1 MHYSLYRPFHFYYL
15 PSSEIRYQ
23 FGIEYYHAPSFYYRF
38 RRAAYSQSDAFL
50 VHRLEFFASK
60 HFLTSPAEALAKA
73 GLNKFMHN
81 RYAHFHFTG
90 QKQGETILLLLHR
103 HWFDILK
110 QMLVVF
116 FMIIALL
123 ASLITLPSYFPIITE
138 IPNYNRIF
146 FFFEST
152 FAMLIWMVFFI
163 IWIDYY
169 LDVWIITNSRVVNIE
184 QKGLF
189 SRQISELELENIQD
203 ITTEVKGMIPTFLN
217 YGQVFIQTAAEKE
230 RFIFRNIPDPYHTKD
245 VLMAL
250 QERQEKKEA
259 GEIGEAIRKKMNPL
273 E

>member
-1 MHYSLYRPFHFYYL
+1 ML
-15 PSSEIRYQ
+15 
-23 FGIEYYHAPSFYYRF
+23 
-38 RRAAYSQSDAFL
+38 
-50 VHRLEFFASK
+50 
-60 HFLTSPAEALAKA
+60 
-73 GLNKFMHN
+73 N

-90 QKQGETILLLLHR
+90 QRQGEMILLLLHR

-110 QMLVVF
+110 QMLIVF
-116 FMIIALL
+116 FMVILFFC
-123 ASLITLPSYFPIITE
+123 SLIFIPRYLPVITE
-138 IPNYNRIF
+138 IPSYNRIF
-146 FFFEST
+146 FFFESS
-152 FAMLIWMVFFI
+152 FVMLIWIVFFI

-169 LDVWIITNSRVVNIE
+169 LDVWIITDNRVVNIE

-203 ITTEVKGMIPTFLN
+203 ITTEVKGMLPTFLN
-217 YGQVFIQTAAEKE
+217 YGNVYIQTAAEKE

-250 QERQEKKEA
+250 QKKQERKEA